1 MIGYQSCTDAVVRAS
16 LPRADAL
23 HHLRIE
29 HFLRLLELVH
39 EAAFATVTF
48 ASAKHHARRLRTLSD
63 RLHRALRER
72 QHERE
77 RREREKRENC
87 HNAIVR
93 RLTVSSPRTGDF
105 VTKHH
110 KNNCNVASL
119 PRSSQHALD
128 TKDTAPAYKFKL
140 NSNGE
145 DLLKFN

>member
-48 ASAKHHARRLRTLSD
+48 ASAKHHARRFRTLSD

-87 HNAIVR
+87 HNRHRAATHSFVAAK
-93 RLTVSSPRTGDF
+93 GDF
-105 VTKHH
+105 TKHI
-110 KNNCNVASL
+110 KNNRNVASL
-119 PRSSQHALD
+119 PRSSQHALH

>member
-1 MIGYQSCTDAVVRAS
+1 VIGYQSCTDAVVRAS

-48 ASAKHHARRLRTLSD
+48 ASAKHHARRFRTLSD

-87 HNAIVR
+87 HNRHRAATHSFVAAREILQSKSKTIVTWLHCHGQVSMHSTPKTPHR
-93 RLTVSSPRTGDF
+93 RT
-105 VTKHH
+105 
-110 KNNCNVASL
+110 SL
-119 PRSSQHALD
+119 
-128 TKDTAPAYKFKL
+128 
-140 NSNGE
+140 N
-145 DLLKFN
+145 

>member
-1 MIGYQSCTDAVVRAS
+1 VVRAS

-48 ASAKHHARRLRTLSD
+48 ASAKHHARRFRTLSD

-72 QHERE
+72 QHERK

-87 HNAIVR
+87 HNRHRAATHSFVAAKGDFTKHIKNN
-93 RLTVSSPRTGDF
+93 RTG
-105 VTKHH
+105 
-110 KNNCNVASL
+110 NVASL
-119 PRSSQHALD
+119 CSFTAHSQVSMHS
-128 TKDTAPAYKFKL
+128 TPKTPHRRTSL
-140 NSNGE
+140 N
-145 DLLKFN
+145 